1 MNTKRP
7 TSLLVALALLT
18 LLSLG
23 NLVLLFEPGANQIPA
38 VIVYSGIAA
47 GVIGLIAAFGLW
59 KARRWGMILTII
71 ISAFNQLS
79 SAPGVSVG
87 PNLGLQVLAGAYVVL
102 SVVVIV
108 LVVLPSARRAY
119 AAERASSAVVR

>member
-7 TSLLVALALLT
+7 MSLMVALVLLV

-23 NLVLLFEPGANQIPA
+23 NVVLLFEPGANQIPA

-47 GVIGLIAAFGLW
+47 GVIGLVAAVGLW
-59 KARRWGMILTII
+59 RTRRWGMILTII
-71 ISAFNQLS
+71 VSAFNLLS
-79 SAPGVSVG
+79 SAPGVLAG
-87 PNLGLQVLAGAYVVL
+87 PNPGLQVLAGAYVVL
-102 SVVVIV
+102 SAVVIV

-119 AAERASSAVVR
+119 AAERLSNTVVR